1 MEKQEKLKK
10 DCNKELTFT
19 KNAVL
24 QSKLFADKRDILSA
38 ILKKDKLYT
47 IAEIQKLLQE
57 MAKKQIK

>member
-19 KNAVL
+19 KSAVL
-24 QSKLFADKRDILSA
+24 QSKLFADKRDTLSA

>member
-19 KNAVL
+19 KSAVL